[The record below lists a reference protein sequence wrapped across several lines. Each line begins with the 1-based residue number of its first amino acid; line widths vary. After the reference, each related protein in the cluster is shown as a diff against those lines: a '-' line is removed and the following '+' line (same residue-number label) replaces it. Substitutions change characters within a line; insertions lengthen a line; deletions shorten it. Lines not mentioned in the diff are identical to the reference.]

1 MSESL
6 STSDASPI
14 LWPIGATATV
24 LPEVEPEL
32 EKDEIK
38 KTTYTLRFAG
48 RAAGVIWS
56 VCVCRDF
63 QLSNKMNLPVTADN
77 L

>member
-56 VCVCRDF
+56 VCVCV
-63 QLSNKMNLPVTADN
+63 VTFN
-77 L
+77 CQIK